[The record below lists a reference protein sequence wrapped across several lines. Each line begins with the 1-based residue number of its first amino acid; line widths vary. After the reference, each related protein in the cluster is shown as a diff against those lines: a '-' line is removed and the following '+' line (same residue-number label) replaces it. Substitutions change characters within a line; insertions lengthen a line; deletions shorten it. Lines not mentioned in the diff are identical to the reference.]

1 MEVSPPRVSG
11 PLGLVFQT
19 LLTHATGLE
28 RGSVKTADVTRARE
42 QLRALVKATKAALEH
57 NDK

>member
-1 MEVSPPRVSG
+1 MSG